1 MLIIVDSFQ
10 STIHD
15 LFEVDQ
21 EEADAAKRMAAV
33 LDRLKGEDSSET
45 EHSTADRPSPSDVG
59 TTCASGSNNKAA
71 LGALESALA
80 AAEDETDVAAA
91 RTVRAEV
98 AAEMAEFDESAP
110 VAAEDADGNLVDA
123 EVNKAEMELQQI
135 EEQVG
140 FFFSLQCSRL
150 SLRSYPTFA
159 LMHKEKCLKV
169 SKSKYQLPLSSP
181 ELHLR
186 NFRLQLI
193 SHFFNYTN
201 NYISLFTFS

>member
-1 MLIIVDSFQ
+1 MQ

-21 EEADAAKRMAAV
+21 EEVDAAKRMAAV
-33 LDRLKGEDSSET
+33 LDRPKDEDLSEL
-45 EHSTADRPSPSDVG
+45 EPLTAERTSPSDVG
-59 TTCASGSNNKAA
+59 STSAAAGSNNKAA
-71 LGALESALA
+71 LGVLESALA

-91 RTVRAEV
+91 RIVRAEV

-140 FFFSLQCSRL
+140 F
-150 SLRSYPTFA
+150 TFHSQTV
-159 LMHKEKCLKV
+159 LV
-169 SKSKYQLPLSSP
+169 PRY
-181 ELHLR
+181 
-186 NFRLQLI
+186 
-193 SHFFNYTN
+193 
-201 NYISLFTFS
+201 

>member
-1 MLIIVDSFQ
+1 MNIVDSLQ

-33 LDRLKGEDSSET
+33 LDRPKGEDSSET
-45 EHSTADRPSPSDVG
+45 EPSTAERPSPSDVG
-59 TTCASGSNNKAA
+59 STYAAGSNNKAA

-140 FFFSLQCSRL
+140 FIFPLQCSRL

-159 LMHKEKCLKV
+159 LMHKDKCLKV
-169 SKSKYQLPLSSP
+169 SKSKY
-181 ELHLR
+181 
-186 NFRLQLI
+186 
-193 SHFFNYTN
+193 
-201 NYISLFTFS
+201 

>member
-1 MLIIVDSFQ
+1 LQ

-33 LDRLKGEDSSET
+33 LDRPKGEESSET
-45 EHSTADRPSPSDVG
+45 EPSSTAERRSPIDIGS
-59 TTCASGSNNKAA
+59 TSAAGSNNKAA
-71 LGALESALA
+71 LGVLESALA

-91 RTVRAEV
+91 RIVRAEV

-135 EEQVG
+135 EDQVE
-140 FFFSLQCSRL
+140 FFF
-150 SLRSYPTFA
+150 
-159 LMHKEKCLKV
+159 
-169 SKSKYQLPLSSP
+169 KSMSNACQ
-181 ELHLR
+181 
-186 NFRLQLI
+186 
-193 SHFFNYTN
+193 
-201 NYISLFTFS
+201 